1 MRESNRPPLEG
12 GSPYLSAIEAANYLR
27 ISRRALQS
35 YRINGEGPAYRKHG
49 ARVVYHRDDLDRW
62 SGKRRYRG
70 PALRED
76 E

>member
-1 MRESNRPPLEG
+1 MRESKRPPSEG
-12 GSPYLSAIEAANYLR
+12 GSPYLNAIEAANYLR